1 MDHSRAPV
9 LQALQLFRDRG
20 DMVLLARL
28 PFHRDLLD
36 VVNHAA
42 LDYRVSG
49 VQSGMLI
56 PDAAA
61 ARLDAIRLVVAG

>member
-20 DMVLLARL
+20 DTVLLARL

-36 VVNHAA
+36 VVNRAA

-49 VQSGMLI
+49 VQSGTLI

-61 ARLDAIRLVVAG
+61 ARLDAIRLVAAG

>member
-20 DMVLLARL
+20 DMLLLARL

-36 VVNHAA
+36 VVNQAA

-49 VQSGMLI
+49 VQSGTLI

-61 ARLDAIRLVVAG
+61 ARLDAIRLVAAR